1 MSPEDINPQERE
13 RLSVTAEEIE
23 KDAEKYRSALR
34 ELLTEMLQ
42 KGRGGLDHAWG
53 MDWTDEMISL
63 DDKMRLQGIAEKLD
77 LPETMQKMIW
87 REVQDELQGR
97 DKRRGAA

>member
-1 MSPEDINPQERE
+1 
-13 RLSVTAEEIE
+13 
-23 KDAEKYRSALR
+23 
-34 ELLTEMLQ
+34 
-42 KGRGGLDHAWG
+42 